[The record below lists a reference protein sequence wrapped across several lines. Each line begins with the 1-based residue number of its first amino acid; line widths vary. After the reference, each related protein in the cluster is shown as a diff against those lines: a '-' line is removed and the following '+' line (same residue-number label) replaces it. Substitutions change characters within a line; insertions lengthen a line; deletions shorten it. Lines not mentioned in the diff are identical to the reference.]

1 MKKLR
6 ILNAVC
12 ILLITNLTMAQSNL
26 LIENP
31 PIEDPIDSISYALG
45 LGIAQNLRQLG
56 VDSIDMVQLTQGIQ
70 DALTGTPEMD
80 PQVANELVS
89 KYLQQKQMEQA
100 LIAQKDAHEYMAHH
114 KYAEGVK
121 VTSSG
126 LHYQV
131 LVEGTGPIPKD
142 GDKVRTHYTGK
153 LTNGSIFDSS
163 VQRGTPAE
171 FELNR
176 VIPGW
181 TEALKMMPVGSKW
194 ILTIPP
200 DLAYGGRN
208 MGNIPPYS
216 VLVFEIELL
225 DIVAP

>member
-1 MKKLR
+1 MLKD
-6 ILNAVC
+6 
-12 ILLITNLTMAQSNL
+12 
-26 LIENP
+26 NP
-31 PIEDPIDSISYALG
+31 PLEDPIDSISYALG
-45 LGIAQNLRQLG
+45 LSIAQNLQQLG

-70 DALTGTPEMD
+70 DALTGSPDMD
-80 PQVANELVS
+80 PQTANEIVG
-89 KYLQQKQMEQA
+89 KYLQQKQMQQA
-100 LIAQKDAHEYMAHH
+100 LVAQKNAHEYMSHH

-121 VTSSG
+121 VTKSG

-131 LVEGTGPIPKD
+131 IKQGEGAIPKD

-153 LTNGSIFDSS
+153 LTNGTIFDSS

-171 FELNR
+171 FELDR

-200 DLAYGGRN
+200 DLAYGSRN

-216 VLVFEIELL
+216 VLIFEIELL
-225 DIVAP
+225 DIVQP